1 MPECQVDQVGNDR
14 NRQILAEEKRRSVAP
29 CASYTANTGLS
40 AAGNDILNKAPIFT
54 ILIASGRFLRRN
66 PLRSLCASNLKR
78 GDFFSHILDSHYVGY
93 YASVTPILHTLVP
106 QLCLGG
112 RVYERRAF

>member
-14 NRQILAEEKRRSVAP
+14 NRQILAEDRYLPA
-29 CASYTANTGLS
+29 ASFIANTGLS
-40 AAGNDILNKAPIFT
+40 AAGNDILNKAPVFT